1 MNHLKIMTIAG
12 ARPNFMKVASI
23 SEAIKRY
30 NGSQADPLIE
40 HVLVHTGQ
48 HYDEKLSQCFFDE
61 LGLPRPDINLEV
73 GSASHSVQTA
83 NIMKGFEPVLLDIQ
97 PDILIVVGDVNS
109 TVACA
114 LVAAK
119 SCFPHGNRFGMVRPL
134 IVHVEAGLR
143 SFDRSMP
150 EEINRVLTDALS
162 DVLFVT
168 EEAAIENLQNEGIPR
183 GRIHFVG
190 NVMIDTLRRHLGAA
204 RGRLVRERLAINGH
218 YGLVT
223 LHRPSN
229 VDSGEALLPLLE
241 CLLEISRDLPLFF
254 PIHPRTRASMQ
265 RLGLWGV
272 AESAR
277 NFTMLE
283 PLTYLDF
290 LNLLETARLVLTDSG
305 GIQEET
311 TALGVPCVTLRENT
325 ERPVTI
331 TLGTNY
337 LVGTDPERIL
347 TTARDIL
354 AGRGKTG
361 RIPPY
366 WDGLAGERVIATL
379 TNVAALGVAG
389 LSLR

>member
-1 MNHLKIMTIAG
+1 
-12 ARPNFMKVASI
+12 MKVASI
-23 SEAIKRY
+23 SEAVKRH
-30 NGSQADPLIE
+30 NESQADPLIE

-83 NIMKGFEPVLLDIQ
+83 NIMKGFEPVLSEVQ

-114 LVAAK
+114 LVASK
-119 SCFPHGNRFGMVRPL
+119 SRFPHGNRFGMVRPL

-150 EEINRVLTDALS
+150 EEINRILTDALS

-168 EEAAIENLQNEGIPR
+168 EEAAIENLQSEGIPR

-190 NVMIDTLRRHLGAA
+190 NVMIDTLRRHLEAA
-204 RGRLVRERLAINGH
+204 RDRPVRERLAINGH

-254 PIHPRTRASMQ
+254 PVHPRTRASMQ
-265 RLGLWGV
+265 RFGLWGV

-325 ERPVTI
+325 ERPVTTI
-331 TLGTNY
+331 LGTNY

-347 TTARDIL
+347 ITARDIL

-361 RIPPY
+361 RIPPT
-366 WDGLAGERVIATL
+366 GTASPEK
-379 TNVAALGVAG
+379 G
-389 LSLR
+389 LSQRSPIPLR